1 MNSWGYTPDKLG
13 FLLIW
18 SGLTIVC
25 ILLQLRLRTRLLVA
39 LPPLFSLVMS
49 AGWLALHQISLES
62 GLEAFFLLILSLLHV
77 MFVMVLDARTTSHMV
92 RTASMLGMLLTGW
105 GYFTDNPYIFA
116 FFWMI
121 STLPSYFAFNKTSHQ
136 RARLVFLLH
145 HTVSAAA
152 IVGGILVLRRTYPG
166 FNSMADVIH
175 LPHGIETRLA
185 TFLMVIACLIRQ
197 AMFPFHLWFKASY
210 KTRPF
215 PLTLGFYAGNLGFM
229 LFMKLALPLMSYE
242 VRDLFPIAMICGVS
256 SALYFANM
264 ALVQTRLRSTVFN
277 VMLSQYATLYC
288 GLEVLTDFGRA
299 AVLFQFLTMG
309 CCFAGLIS
317 CLYLMEWHMGELR
330 AGRFHGLQEKNP
342 LLASLFLLFSLCAMA
357 LPFSMGYAGEDLVF
371 HAVISKH
378 PVVGVGLILA
388 AAINGIALFRV
399 VTFAFR
405 GRRVD
410 PLDSA
415 IAMSI
420 GQKTALGLLLGV
432 LMLFGLFPGWLL
444 QRVLTF
450 VI

>member
-1 MNSWGYTPDKLG
+1 MSSWGYSPDKLG
-13 FLLIW
+13 FLVIW
-18 SGLTIVC
+18 SALTVVC
-25 ILLQLRLRTRLLVA
+25 LLLQLRLRTRLLVA

-49 AGWLALHQISLES
+49 AGWLALHEISLEA
-62 GLEAFFLLILSLLHV
+62 GLEAFFLFILSLLHV
-77 MFVMVLDARTTSHMV
+77 MFVMVLDARTTSRMV
-92 RTASMLGMLLTGW
+92 RTASLLVMLLTGW
-105 GYFTDNPYIFA
+105 GYFTDNLYVLA
-116 FFWMI
+116 FFWVV
-121 STLPSYFAFNKTSHQ
+121 SVLPSYFAFDHVSHQ
-136 RARLVFLLH
+136 RARRVFVIH
-145 HTVSAAA
+145 HLVSAAA
-152 IVGGILVLRRTYPG
+152 VVGGVLLLDRASPG
-166 FNSMADVIH
+166 FSYMSDMAK
-175 LPHGIETRLA
+175 LPHGAATRWA
-185 TFLMVIACLIRQ
+185 TLLLVLACLIRQ

-215 PLTLGFYAGNLGFM
+215 PLTLGFYAGNLGFL
-229 LFMKLALPLMSYE
+229 LFMKLALPLMNFETKDFSP
-242 VRDLFPIAMICGVS
+242 LAMVCGVC

-288 GLEVLTDFGRA
+288 GLEVLTDFGKS
-299 AVLFQFLTMG
+299 AVLFQLLTMG

-317 CLYLMEWHMGELR
+317 CLYLMEWHLGELR

-371 HAVISKH
+371 HAVISQH

-388 AAINGIALFRV
+388 AAVNGIALFRV

-410 PLDSA
+410 PLDST
-415 IAMSI
+415 IALSQV
-420 GQKTALGLLLGV
+420 QKTALAVLLGV
-432 LMLFGLFPGWLL
+432 LLLFGLFPGWLL

-450 VI
+450 VT